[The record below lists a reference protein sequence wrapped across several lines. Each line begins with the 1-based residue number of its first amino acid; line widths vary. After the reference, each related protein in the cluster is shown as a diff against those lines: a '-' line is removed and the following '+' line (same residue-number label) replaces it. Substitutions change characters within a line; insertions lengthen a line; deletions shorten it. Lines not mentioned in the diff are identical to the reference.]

1 MLRTT
6 IARSL
11 HVQADRH
18 DEVDEAAR
26 LARLDQARTERTDQL
41 EDQVVRLGALEAVA
55 QELGVEAD
63 LERLAVE
70 RDRQRLAGFADVG
83 RLRRHFESA
92 LGETHAQRRVLL

>member
-26 LARLDQARTERTDQL
+26 LTGLDQARAERADQL
-41 EDQVVRLGALEAVA
+41 EDQVVRLCALETVA
-55 QELGVEAD
+55 QELRVEAD

-70 RDRQRLAGFADVG
+70 WHWERLAGFADVG
-83 RLRRHFESA
+83 RLRRHFERA
-92 LGETHAQRRVLL
+92 LGEAHAQRR